1 MEPIRDADD
10 TTPGYTPGFEVAPGE
25 SLPGQEAMAGASRA
39 MPREAIV
46 APEESIVRELEEQR
60 PKTPVALLSS
70 DEKVRLTERGFL
82 GLYRWYVA
90 RSQETRNW
98 NPDTSFD
105 LPAFRKD
112 HSDIVHTIL
121 EGFFA
126 VEQYVPD
133 YVTSLMNVIRKSH
146 GRSHF
151 HLRWGSEEEKHAD
164 MWRNAVLFG
173 GKRSLEW
180 TEEYMADL
188 RSNEWRIPW
197 DDPLHMIFYTVFQE
211 RATQVNYLNL
221 GLAAKGLHTNPA
233 FAGDKDPVLAQM
245 CQTIA
250 VDEAAHYNFFLEGAR
265 LFLYYYPEESAKA
278 MVDVL
283 RHFGMPAGGII
294 PDYDHF
300 STVLYKNGIFGPR
313 EHAKDVVKIALEQ
326 LGAESLRAVEKGIA
340 ASRMVPDRGGNLRAT
355 GIFESIDFGFVE
367 AKVQRLFGKINDFE
381 RKIGV
386 ASEQMTRF
394 LTNPGASPQYA

>member
-1 MEPIRDADD
+1 MQEPEETVFPDAIPEA
-10 TTPGYTPGFEVAPGE
+10 TFETP
-25 SLPGQEAMAGASRA
+25 SMAEGAEHPDA
-39 MPREAIV
+39 VIH
-46 APEESIVRELEEQR
+46 PEESILRELEEQR
-60 PKTPVALLSS
+60 PKQPVALLSA
-70 DEKVRLTERGFL
+70 DEKSRLVERGFL

-105 LPAFRKD
+105 LVNYRKD
-112 HSDIVHTIL
+112 HSDVVNRII

-133 YVTSLMNVIRKSH
+133 YVTSLMNVIRRSH

-173 GKRSLEW
+173 GQRSLEW
-180 TEEYMADL
+180 TEEYMGDL
-188 RSNEWRIPW
+188 RSGEWRIPW

-233 FAGDKDPVLAQM
+233 FADDADPVLAKM

-265 LFLYYYPEESAKA
+265 LFLYYYPEESTKA

-283 RHFGMPAGGII
+283 RHFGMPAGEII
-294 PDYDHF
+294 PDYNGF
-300 STVLYKNGIFGPR
+300 AETLYKHGIYGPR

-326 LGAESLRAVEKGIA
+326 LGAESLRAVEKGIRE
-340 ASRMVPDRGGNLRAT
+340 SRMVPDRGGNMRHT
-355 GIFESIDFGFVE
+355 GIFESIDFSFVE
-367 AKVQRLFGKINDFE
+367 AKVQRLFGKIVDFE
-381 RKIGV
+381 TKIGV
-386 ASEQMTRF
+386 AREQ
-394 LTNPGASPQYA
+394 LTQFVVNPGASPKFA